1 MINLEELNSK
11 IKKTQAVMLYFSGE
25 NCGVCKVL
33 KPKIQEAFLKHY
45 PKIEQIEIPVEQ
57 NPKIAGQFNIFSL
70 PTIIVYFDGK
80 EFNKKV
86 RNLSVEAFI
95 DEIKRPYSLYFN

>member
-1 MINLEELNSK
+1 MKLEELNNR
-11 IKKTQAVMLYFSGE
+11 IKNTPAVMLYFSGE
-25 NCGVCKVL
+25 NCGVCKAL
-33 KPKIQEAFLKHY
+33 KPKLKEAFLKHY
-45 PKIEQIEIPVEQ
+45 PKMEQIEIPVEQ

-70 PTIIVYFDGK
+70 PTIIIYFDGK

-95 DEIKRPYSLYFN
+95 DEIKRPYSLYFQE